1 MKNLKILVMLT
12 AFVLSIHLCYGQS
25 SSSFNAAAL
34 PNVPF
39 NPGVDYLGWAFGVSL
54 DLNIKNEAAQP
65 IKFYTNAGA
74 GSLNNLRMM
83 IDGNSG
89 FVGLNHS
96 NPPGIDL
103 SKKCV

>member
-1 MKNLKILVMLT
+1 MKNLIKY
-12 AFVLSIHLCYGQS
+12 FVIISITCSCSLSSYGQATS
-25 SSSFNAAAL
+25 SGLGNFPL
-34 PNVPF
+34 T
-39 NPGVDYLGWAFGVSL
+39 PGVDYLGWAFGVNL
-54 DLNIKNEAAQP
+54 DLNIKNEDAMP
-65 IKFYTNAGA
+65 INFYTNAGA

-83 IDGNSG
+83 IDGNNG